1 MRMIETR
8 NDLPEKTRKQMVGLL
23 NESLAATID
32 LYTHAKQA
40 HWNVR
45 GVHFMAL
52 HELFD
57 KVSQDTLPW
66 VDDIAERA
74 GQLGGEV
81 SGTLRQAAKGTS
93 LKEYPLGIAEDRKHA
108 VALADSLGEYAKLV
122 RSAINQ
128 SDDAGDADTADLFTQ
143 ISREVDK
150 MLWFVESHVVTI
162 GSSGSSAN
170 SSRKKSGK
178 R

>member
-1 MRMIETR
+1 MI
-8 NDLPEKTRKQMVGLL
+8 GLL
-23 NESLAATID
+23 NQSLAATLD

-57 KVSQDTLPW
+57 KVSQDALPW
-66 VDDIAERA
+66 GDDIAERA

-81 SGTLRQAAKGTS
+81 SGTLRQSARATS
-93 LKEYPLGIAEDRKHA
+93 LREYPLGIAEDRKHA
-108 VALADSLGEYAKLV
+108 IALADSLGAYATLV
-122 RSAINQ
+122 RSAI
-128 SDDAGDADTADLFTQ
+128 DEADKVGDADTADLFTQ

-150 MLWFVESHVVTI
+150 MLWFVESHVVSI
-162 GSSGSSAN
+162 GSFGAEKSTSSTKKKT
-170 SSRKKSGK
+170 RKK
-178 R
+178 